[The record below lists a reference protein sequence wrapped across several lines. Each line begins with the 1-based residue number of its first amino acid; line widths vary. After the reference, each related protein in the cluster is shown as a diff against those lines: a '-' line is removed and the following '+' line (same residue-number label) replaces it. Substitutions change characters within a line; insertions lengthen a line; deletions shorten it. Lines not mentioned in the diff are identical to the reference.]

1 MFTNHKFR
9 KERRAEAESNGP
21 DRLPCNPC
29 PFPASLLLSSLDRGP
44 LLATQLTRV
53 LGASGGRGAERAG
66 TPAFGVAWGGEWLR
80 VCRCFFFFSL
90 FLFVRTHNLF
100 EQADLIHVVLSG
112 LAGVAVGVRE
122 CLGLAALAS

>member
-1 MFTNHKFR
+1 MEVLTAR
-9 KERRAEAESNGP
+9 P

-66 TPAFGVAWGGEWLR
+66 TPAFGVTLCYVYKHLVEALQIVR
-80 VCRCFFFFSL
+80 ARARLCVYVCVC
-90 FLFVRTHNLF
+90 VCVCVC
-100 EQADLIHVVLSG
+100 VVY
-112 LAGVAVGVRE
+112 
-122 CLGLAALAS
+122 LGQPVPHCS

>member
-80 VCRCFFFFSL
+80 VCRCCFFPFPLCTNSHL
-90 FLFVRTHNLF
+90 
-100 EQADLIHVVLSG
+100 QADLIHVVLSG